1 MTASMTKHRWWHE
14 QNVNLH
20 SGSNP
25 DLDYASYR
33 ELRRNPGLGLRLIST
48 NGVNWDNS
56 LILPKTCIA
65 VGRVNPLI
73 LPQTTIGGSWESG

>member
-20 SGSNP
+20 SASNP

-33 ELRRNPGLGLRLIST
+33 ELRRNPGLGLRLTST
-48 NGVNWDNS
+48 NGVS
-56 LILPKTCIA
+56 
-65 VGRVNPLI
+65 
-73 LPQTTIGGSWESG
+73 